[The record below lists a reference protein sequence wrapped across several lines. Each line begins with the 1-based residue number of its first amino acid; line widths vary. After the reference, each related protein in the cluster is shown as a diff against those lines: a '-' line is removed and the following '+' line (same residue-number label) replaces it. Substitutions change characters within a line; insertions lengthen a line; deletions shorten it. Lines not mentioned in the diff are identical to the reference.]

1 MARKN
6 LQTTGL
12 NELRKKL
19 TKLSEM
25 PNVLDSELGS
35 IAKQMRDTAK
45 AMAVL

>member
-25 PNVLDSELGS
+25 PNVLIPS
-35 IAKQMRDTAK
+35 
-45 AMAVL
+45 